1 MIIEN
6 LLLAIFIIIF
16 VFSWRER
23 VKFIINNRSGD
34 LEMWWGKYERTYV
47 VIIPKFKKVGDE

>member
-1 MIIEN
+1 MFN

-16 VFSWRER
+16 ILSWREK
-23 VKFIINNRSGD
+23 VNFIINNRSGD

-47 VIIPKFKKVGDE
+47 VIIPKFKRIDDE

>member
-1 MIIEN
+1 MEN

-34 LEMWWGKYERTYV
+34 LEMWWGKEYRSYV
-47 VIIPKFKKVGDE
+47 VIISKFKRIDHE